1 MTTVI
6 IILSTIA
13 ILAAL
18 LYKPIMIYRERKL
31 RLFCILYSN
40 GKLNGLVEMSKF
52 LQKKDHRKLR
62 QKLAGYA
69 CDHGAMTAEAMML
82 FILKGSLND
91 SPSESLLQAPETL
104 WEQLTG

>member
-6 IILSTIA
+6 IILSTMA

-40 GKLNGLVEMSKF
+40 GKLSGLIEMRKF
-52 LQKKDHRKLR
+52 LQKKDHQKLR
-62 QKLAGYA
+62 KKLAGYA
-69 CDHGAMTAEAMML
+69 CDYGALNAESMMN
-82 FILKGSLND
+82 FILKD
-91 SPSESLLQAPETL
+91 SIIDLPSESSRQDPETL